1 MILCGMLSDRIAR
14 ERAELKIALAIGYS
28 LGTALCL
35 TLALLLPPGLPQ
47 LILLGAAMFLVAGT
61 VGPVGAMVAN
71 LTPLAIHG
79 SAFATLTLANN
90 LIGLAPGPILTGR
103 IADAIGLADAFR
115 LLPVPCLLAGLTYA
129 VMRRS
134 YLTDLAVC
142 RGQATGQD
150 LS

>member
-1 MILCGMLSDRIAR
+1 MGSSVSRRGIASDAGQGSC
-14 ERAELKIALAIGYS
+14 ANSLA
-28 LGTALCL
+28 A
-35 TLALLLPPGLPQ
+35 
-47 LILLGAAMFLVAGT
+47 VAGA
-61 VGPVGAMVAN
+61 VGLVGAMVAN